1 MRTVRIIETTNDE
14 KKYKVW
20 YDFNK
25 EEVTEEEIEE
35 VMDKVSKQ
43 DIKELNV
50 YVITFND
57 EKIETVDW
65 MIEITK
71 NIPIELMRDYAGA
84 YDNLEDFRE
93 HILDVDY
100 RMDSPFLGGQ
110 GIIEHI
116 EEITIDN
123 IPF

>member
-1 MRTVRIIETTNDE
+1 
-14 KKYKVW
+14 
-20 YDFNK
+20 
-25 EEVTEEEIEE
+25 
-35 VMDKVSKQ
+35 MDKVSKQ